1 VSDYALHPDALADI
15 HEIWEY
21 VANDSVDAGD
31 RAIETIFQAMARL
44 AASPQQGH
52 RRPDLTSA
60 PLLFWRVYSY
70 LIAYAP
76 AERPL
81 CIVAVIHGQ
90 RSPRVMAA
98 ILHARQ

>member
-1 VSDYALHPDALADI
+1 MNDYAFHPQALDDIDA
-15 HEIWEY
+15 IWEY
-21 VANDSVDAGD
+21 IAKDSVDAAD
-31 RAIETIFQAMARL
+31 RAIDTIFENIATL

-52 RRPDLTSA
+52 ARPDLTSA

-81 CIVAVIHGQ
+81 WIVAVIHGQ
-90 RSPRVMAA
+90 RSPRVMAS
-98 ILHARQ
+98 ILNARR